1 MDSKLG
7 YTYKPNG
14 IRETAPDLTRAHQIF
29 DLSGRSY
36 TGNVERLPRGIYIVK
51 QGNNTRKVQ
60 VR

>member
-1 MDSKLG
+1 MDKKLG

-14 IRETAPDLTRAHQIF
+14 IADVTLDNTLPYQIY

-36 TGNVERLPRGIYIVK
+36 TGDVQRLPRGIYILK
-51 QGNNTRKVQ
+51 QGSNTRKVQ